1 MPRTE
6 KQKLKLCLVIDLF
19 KRKTDSEHPIS
30 VTGIIDYLASLGVTA
45 ERKSVYRD
53 ISAMQDLGYEIIQVH
68 NKHFMYYLANR
79 DFETAELKMLVD
91 AVQASRFITKRKSN
105 ELIKKL
111 ESLTTE
117 YDANQLQSQVFVTN
131 RIKTSNESIY
141 YNVDAINYAINE
153 NLRITFTYFDW
164 DIHKRR
170 KYRNDGR
177 LYEVSPWALIW
188 HNENYY
194 LIAYDGKA
202 GFIKHYR
209 VDRMMS
215 IDCTDT
221 KREGKDAFK
230 EVDVAKY
237 AKKFFGMYNGEII
250 NVTLRCASELTNAV
264 IDMFGTDVRFRADK
278 DEKTFEIDV
287 EVALSPVFF
296 SWVFMFGGK
305 VEILSPDSAA
315 QELKRMA
322 EKFID

>member
-19 KRKTDSEHPIS
+19 KRKTDQDHPIS
-30 VTGIIDYLASLGVTA
+30 VTGIIDYLASHGVTA

-105 ELIKKL
+105 ELIRKL
-111 ESLTTE
+111 ENLTTE

-153 NLRITFTYFDW
+153 NRRITFTYFDW

-170 KYRNDGR
+170 KFRNGGG

-221 KREGKDAFK
+221 KRDGKDAFK

-237 AKKFFGMYNGEII
+237 AKKFFGMYNGEIA

-264 IDMFGTDVRFRADK
+264 IDMFGTDVRFRADN

-287 EVALSPVFF
+287 EIALSPVFF

-322 EKFID
+322 EKFTD